1 MQLTYV
7 CQAMVDASLK
17 ACKERVLLL
26 RRVFEELGGL
36 IRREILAAVNLDDG
50 NKG

>member
-1 MQLTYV
+1 MQLAYV

-36 IRREILAAVNLDDG
+36 IGREILAAVNLDDG

>member
-1 MQLTYV
+1 
-7 CQAMVDASLK
+7 MVDASLK

-26 RRVFEELGGL
+26 RRVFEELGGF
-36 IRREILAAVNLDDG
+36 IRREIVAAVNLDDG

>member
-1 MQLTYV
+1 M
-7 CQAMVDASLK
+7 DASLK
-17 ACKERVLLL
+17 ACKERVLLV

-36 IRREILAAVNLDDG
+36 IIRREILAAVNLDDG

>member
-1 MQLTYV
+1 M
-7 CQAMVDASLK
+7 DASLK
-17 ACKERVLLL
+17 ACKERALLL

-36 IRREILAAVNLDDG
+36 TRREILASVNLDDG